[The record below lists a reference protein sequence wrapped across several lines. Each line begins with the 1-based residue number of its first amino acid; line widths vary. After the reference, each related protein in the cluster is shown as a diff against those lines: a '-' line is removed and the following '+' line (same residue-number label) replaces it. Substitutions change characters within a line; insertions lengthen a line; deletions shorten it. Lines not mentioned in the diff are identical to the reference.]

1 MLQIFGDFLEL
12 RFAPIAREDL
22 RGFVWH
28 KDVTCWTAWDT
39 RPEQNNQFVGYLFFD
54 VLARPYK
61 YRGNQ
66 SVNIQPV
73 GLRASR
79 LYL

>member
-1 MLQIFGDFLEL
+1 
-12 RFAPIAREDL
+12 
-22 RGFVWH
+22 
-28 KDVTCWTAWDT
+28 
-39 RPEQNNQFVGYLFFD
+39 

-73 GLRASR
+73 GLSALKSTREFCD
-79 LYL
+79 